1 MPTQDGWPAAPAP
14 IDEWSEQ
21 IQKDGFGNRVTKR
34 RFGDCFSV
42 PVSYSAVMTRKSTPH
57 VVALCGRLRDES
69 RTNVALESLLATA
82 RETGA
87 TTELVDLRSY
97 ELPSLHAVESEPP
110 DADRLRATI
119 ADADSVALGTPN
131 YHGSYAGSLKN
142 ALDYCRREEFAG
154 TTVGLLE
161 VAGGE
166 FPGSAIDHLR
176 TVSRTLHAWPLPT
189 DVAVPN
195 AHTTITDE
203 GIADEAVAE
212 RVRQLGRDLVAYAG
226 VATDSETIAR
236 GR

>member
-1 MPTQDGWPAAPAP
+1 
-14 IDEWSEQ
+14 
-21 IQKDGFGNRVTKR
+21 
-34 RFGDCFSV
+34 
-42 PVSYSAVMTRKSTPH
+42 MTRESTPH
-57 VVALCGRLRDES
+57 IVALCGSLRDES
-69 RTNVALESLLATA
+69 RTKIVLESLLTTA

-87 TTELVDLRSY
+87 TTELVDLRPY

-110 DADRLRATI
+110 DAERLRATI

-176 TVSRTLHAWPLPT
+176 TVSRTLHAWPLPI

-212 RVRQLGRDLVAYAG
+212 RVHQLGRDLVAYADVSSYPET
-226 VATDSETIAR
+226 VARETAA
-236 GR
+236 GTEPEADD

>member
-1 MPTQDGWPAAPAP
+1 
-14 IDEWSEQ
+14 
-21 IQKDGFGNRVTKR
+21 
-34 RFGDCFSV
+34 
-42 PVSYSAVMTRKSTPH
+42 MTRESMPH
-57 VVALCGRLRDES
+57 VVALCGSLRDES
-69 RTNVALESLLATA
+69 RTKVLLESLLETA
-82 RETGA
+82 RKTGA

-119 ADADSVALGTPN
+119 DDADSVALGTPN
-131 YHGSYAGSLKN
+131 YHGSYAGSLKD

-166 FPGSAIDHLR
+166 FPGSAIAHLR

-195 AHTTITDE
+195 ARTMITDE
-203 GIADEAVAE
+203 EIADEAVAE
-212 RVRQLGRDLVAYAG
+212 RVRQLGRDLVAYADVSRYPETVSRG
-226 VATDSETIAR
+226 TATETESEADD
-236 GR
+236 